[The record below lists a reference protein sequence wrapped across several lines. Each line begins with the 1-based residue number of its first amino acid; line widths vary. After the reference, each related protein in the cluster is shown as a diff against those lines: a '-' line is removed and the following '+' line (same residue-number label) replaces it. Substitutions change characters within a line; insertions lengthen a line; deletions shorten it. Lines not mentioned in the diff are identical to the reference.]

1 MDSIQIRDLEL
12 YCHHGV
18 FKEENVLGQKFLV
31 TLILYMDTRPAGETD
46 ELKQSI
52 NYAEVAHFVKDQ
64 MEQKSFRLIEAAA
77 EQLAQQILF
86 HFPRI
91 QRVSV
96 EIKKPWAPILLPLD
110 TVSVCIERGWTTV
123 YLSLGS
129 NMGDREQYIKNAVK
143 ALRDEPSIR
152 HVRVSDLI
160 ETEPYGYTDQP
171 AFLNA
176 AVELQ
181 TLEDPERLLGICQK
195 IEEEGK
201 RERTIHWGP
210 RTIDLDILLFGTE
223 VVQTERLTIPHRE
236 MHKRRFVLEPLA
248 QLAPWVQ
255 HPVLG
260 ERIVELLENV
270 EKKEESLQ
278 NGGQND

>member
-248 QLAPWVQ
+248 QLAPWIQ

-260 ERIVELLENV
+260 KRIVELLENV
-270 EKKEESLQ
+270 EKKEKSLQ

>member
-86 HFPRI
+86 RFPRI

-129 NMGDREQYIKNAVK
+129 NMGDREQYIKNAVN

-171 AFLNA
+171 PFLNA

>member
-171 AFLNA
+171 PFLNA

-195 IEEEGK
+195 IEAEGK

-223 VVQTERLTIPHRE
+223 VVQSESLTIPHRE

-248 QLAPWVQ
+248 QLAPWVK

>member
-152 HVRVSDLI
+152 HVRVSNLI

-248 QLAPWVQ
+248 QLAPWLQ